1 MDRARKSV
9 RETIA
14 LISIDSPRARCFWS
28 SMHLDRPMSTPTL
41 CCPVHP
47 RRSIRSTPAMAIGSS
62 CCSTRP
68 LHRIRIG
75 VLNRFGELVLPR
87 APLRDRTIGTRTRTS
102 CTKPTTTTT
111 RGWLGWT
118 LSSPTTTRSTG
129 TRTIHRLNTTSVRGW
144 LSF

>member
-1 MDRARKSV
+1 MDRAKKSV
-9 RETIA
+9 REMIA
-14 LISIDSPRARCFWS
+14 LISTDFRRVRCSWS
-28 SMHLDRPMSTPTL
+28 SMRPDRPMSTPTR
-41 CCPVHP
+41 CCPVRP
-47 RRSIRSTPAMAIGSS
+47 RRSIPSTPAMAIGSS

-111 RGWLGWT
+111 RVWLGWT
-118 LSSPTTTRSTG
+118 PSSPTTLRSAE
-129 TRTIHRLNTTSVRGW
+129 TRTIHRRNTTSIRGW